1 MLVRHRPAARLAAQ
15 PYSWPGNGG
24 AGQYNN
30 DNLGLWRC
38 IAFHS
43 RALPHWSTQAARELA
58 KSNLNL
64 RTTLLNVPKTS
75 LDKLDKVERHF
86 NQGTQLSDW
95 LGIRVYEPQF
105 VQENG
110 EIM

>member
-1 MLVRHRPAARLAAQ
+1 MLGIGLLPDWLRNLTLGRAMVVLV
-15 PYSWPGNGG
+15 Y
-24 AGQYNN
+24 YN

-58 KSNLNL
+58 KSYLNL

-75 LDKLDKVERHF
+75 LDKLDKVKRHF
-86 NQGTQLSDW
+86 NQGKELADW
-95 LGIRVYEPQF
+95 LGIRVYEP
-105 VQENG
+105 EG
-110 EIM
+110 